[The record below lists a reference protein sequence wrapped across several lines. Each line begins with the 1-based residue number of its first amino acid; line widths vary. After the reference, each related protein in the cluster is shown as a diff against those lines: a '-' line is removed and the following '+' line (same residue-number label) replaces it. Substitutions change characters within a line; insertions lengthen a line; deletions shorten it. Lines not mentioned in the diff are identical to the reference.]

1 MENKNFELYTKILEE
16 ELIKALGCTEP
27 ITIAYAT
34 ALVRKYMEND
44 AESITIYASPNMI
57 KNSKSVV
64 IPNTNGAKGMRAGA
78 IVSYLGGNAEK
89 VMEVLDDI
97 TDENI
102 EEMNR
107 LLKTDFCEIN
117 KIDNGITLQI
127 IIVGENK
134 NEKVEVEIAHSHTN
148 VVRIERNGENLLKG
162 VVKQDLTFKET
173 DKSILNIDDI
183 YEYATTAPIELFE
196 KLIDDQLL
204 NNKNIADEGL
214 IDDYGT
220 MTGKILM
227 KHAVSLQDK
236 VRAYATAGSDARMG
250 GCTSPVT
257 ILSGSG
263 NQGITAANPLTYYC
277 KEKNIDKDR
286 TRRALVLADLVG
298 LRIKYELTRLS
309 AYCGVVCASCGVGCA
324 FTYLEGGSLEQVK
337 MTIKNMLSG
346 ISGMICDGAKE
357 SCAIKI
363 AAAID
368 SAFVAHYLAMD
379 NVCVSHGCGII
390 HEDVEETIKNVGV
403 LGRVG
408 MKETDNVILD
418 IMLGIKS

>member
-1 MENKNFELYTKILEE
+1 MKNKNFDLYTKILEE

-44 AESITIYASPNMI
+44 AKSITIYASPNMI

-64 IPNTNGAKGMRAGA
+64 IPNTKGAKGMRAGA

-97 TDENI
+97 TDANI

-107 LLKTDFCEIN
+107 LLATDFCEIN

-127 IIVGENK
+127 IIVGENE
-134 NEKVEVEIAHSHTN
+134 NEKVEVEIAHTHTN

-162 VVKQDLTFKET
+162 EVKQDLTFKET

-183 YEYATTAPIELFE
+183 YEYATTMPIETFE
-196 KLIDDQLL
+196 ALVDDQML

-214 IDDYGT
+214 IDDFGT

-263 NQGITAANPLTYYC
+263 NQGITAANPLIYYC
-277 KEKNIDKDR
+277 REKNIDKDR

-298 LRIKYELTRLS
+298 LRIKHELTRLS
-309 AYCGVVCASCGVGCA
+309 AYCGVVCAGCGVGCA
-324 FTYLEGGSLEQVK
+324 FTYLEGGSLEQIK

-346 ISGMICDGAKE
+346 VSGMICDGAKE